1 VEEVEEEE
9 LEVEKVEE
17 EEQLVEVREKGD
29 RKCEWSWRG
38 MEGMSRRGRGVGW
51 ARRGVVGW

>member
-1 VEEVEEEE
+1 M
-9 LEVEKVEE
+9 EKVEE